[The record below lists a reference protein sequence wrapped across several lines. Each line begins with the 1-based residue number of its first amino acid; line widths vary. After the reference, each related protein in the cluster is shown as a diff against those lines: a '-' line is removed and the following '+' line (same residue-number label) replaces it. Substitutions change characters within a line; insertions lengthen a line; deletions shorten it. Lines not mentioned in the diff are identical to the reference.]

1 MTERL
6 YFDHNASH
14 PLRPAARRVLQEALE
29 GHILGNPSSAH
40 LEGRRA
46 RALLEESR
54 ERLAAVLGCTRDQLI
69 FTSGGSESN
78 CLALR
83 AVSDAACVAG
93 GATEHPSVLEALSQR
108 PQHVLLHTD
117 RSGQISAET
126 VANLAGRS
134 HAGDGDTPAIALVSV
149 AWANHETGQL
159 QDVASLATA
168 THEMGGLFHSDACQ
182 ALGRVPVSVAAT
194 GVDLLSVSAH
204 KVGGPLGIGALVC
217 AETARPRPAV
227 VGGGQ
232 EDGLRAGTESAVLAA
247 AFAAAAEQ
255 ACEEREWL
263 VGRWLTWK
271 EQLRSQLKS
280 VEPDA
285 VFHSATADC
294 LPNTLCVS
302 FPGRPGPAMVQRLD
316 LAGVSVSHGSAC
328 SSGSLQPSAVLTA
341 MGAGPELASSSVRI
355 SMGRDTNSAD
365 VDGLLRALSEV
376 LRLVPPRTAK
386 RKTRAVDK
394 Q

>member
-1 MTERL
+1 MTERV

-14 PLRPAARRVLQEALE
+14 PLRPAARRVLQDALD
-29 GHILGNPSSAH
+29 GQILGNPSSAH

-46 RALLEESR
+46 RTLLEESR
-54 ERLAAVLGCTRDQLI
+54 ERLAGVLGCKRDQLI

-78 CLALR
+78 GLALR
-83 AVSDAACVAG
+83 AVSHAACVAS
-93 GATEHPSVLEALSQR
+93 GATEHPSVLAALSQR
-108 PQHVLLHTD
+108 PHHVVLPADHRGRVSVESIADLAD
-117 RSGQISAET
+117 RAQTECRDQPA
-126 VANLAGRS
+126 VAM
-134 HAGDGDTPAIALVSV
+134 VSV

-159 QDVASLATA
+159 QDVASLVTA
-168 THEMGGLFHSDACQ
+168 THEMGALFHSDACQ
-182 ALGRVPVSVAAT
+182 AFGRVPVSATAAAA
-194 GVDLLSVSAH
+194 DLLSVSAH

-217 AETARPRPAV
+217 GEAARPRPAV

-255 ACEEREWL
+255 ACEERESL
-263 VGRWLTWK
+263 VARWSAWK

-280 VEPDA
+280 MEPDA

-294 LPNTLCVS
+294 LSNTLCVS

-341 MGAGPELASSSVRI
+341 IGAGPELASSSVRI

-365 VDGLLRALSEV
+365 VDSLLRALDEV
-376 LRLVPPRTAK
+376 LHLVPPRNEK
-386 RKTRAVDK
+386 RKAGAVDK